1 MSKMRETAIRIVLL
15 AMLLAATLSG
25 CKSSKKAVATTV
37 SEEKKSC
44 KELVETLVEGAFR
57 YETLTARLNL
67 SLELSGKEVSSRV
80 DMKLVRDSALQLSV
94 QPFLGVEM
102 FRIELSTDS
111 VKIIDRLNKRYLVE
125 GYTHFLDQLQGP
137 NYSTFQSLFTNHLF
151 LLGKTSVNSS
161 DHHRFKLTRT
171 GSQAELAAKGPHETQ
186 TIFGVEGETTLRSAQ
201 ITHEATSYA
210 LTWHYDDF
218 QPVGEQVFPMFMQ
231 ADVTKGKENL
241 GGMTLRYAR
250 IRVNEP
256 IRWDSSI
263 PTKYTRV
270 TMDEILRMIKLLN

>member
-1 MSKMRETAIRIVLL
+1 MSKMRETATRIVLL

-137 NYSTFQSLFTNHLF
+137 NYSTFQSLFTNHFF
-151 LLGKTSVNSS
+151 LLGKTTVSPS
-161 DHHRFKLTRT
+161 DHRRFELTRT
-171 GSQAELAAKGPHETQ
+171 GSQAELTAKGPHGTQ
-186 TIFGVEGETTLRSAQ
+186 TIFGVEGETILRSAQ

-210 LTWHYDDF
+210 LTWRYDDF
-218 QPVGEQVFPMFMQ
+218 QPVGEQVFPMFMR

-270 TMDEILRMIKLLN
+270 TMEEILRMIKLLN